1 MGAPEETF
9 QRLVAQL
16 DYPMFIATVAADGER
31 AGCLVG
37 FATQCSIHPARMLVC
52 LSVRNHTF
60 RVAQRADV
68 LAVHFLSRRH
78 LGLAKLFGEETGDE
92 VDKFARCEWAPGPDG
107 VPVLA
112 GVKGWVAGR
121 VLARL
126 PAGDH
131 TAFVLEPL
139 AGEAGDDGEAGDV
152 PDTTADAQLSF
163 QQVRGFHPGHEP

>member
-1 MGAPEETF
+1 MAGALEAF
-9 QRLVAQL
+9 HRLTAGV
-16 DYPMFIATVAADGER
+16 DYPMYIVTTAAGGQR